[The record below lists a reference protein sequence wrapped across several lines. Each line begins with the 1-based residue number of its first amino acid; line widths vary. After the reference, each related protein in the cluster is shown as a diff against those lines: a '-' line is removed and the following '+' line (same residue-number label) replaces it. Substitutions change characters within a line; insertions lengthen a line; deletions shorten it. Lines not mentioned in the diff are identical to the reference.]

1 MNLHNLTF
9 NLLSRRYVSCFGN
22 FFYNPVGA
30 VGAFMH
36 PFMIIMVVRLK
47 RNFPYSFTEP
57 QSLLHDEEEEIV
69 DLLRKHMEMGDAEA
83 IYSI

>member
-1 MNLHNLTF
+1 M
-9 NLLSRRYVSCFGN
+9 SCFGN

-30 VGAFMH
+30 FGAFKH

-47 RNFPYSFTEP
+47 RNVPFILQNP
-57 QSLLHDEEEEIV
+57 QSLLHDEEIV
-69 DLLRKHMEMGDAEA
+69 DLLRKRMEMGDAEA

>member
-1 MNLHNLTF
+1 M
-9 NLLSRRYVSCFGN
+9 LLGFHAP
-22 FFYNPVGA
+22 FYDNNGGKVEKKF
-30 VGAFMH
+30 AF
-36 PFMIIMVVRLK
+36 
-47 RNFPYSFTEP
+47 SFTEP